1 LPPGRAVIAPRGRD
15 PGGGL
20 WLCSRLAGEKRGPGL
35 DEEALKGNLMALMR
49 ALAHVD
55 QASEAV
61 IGKAAPTLMYHTGKD
76 LGREEGRFLEV
87 TDDLEEALAAI
98 FGPPGEVWHVE
109 LWKNAED
116 EDYVFGEG
124 LEMKMRLLFRACPVR
139 QACLA
144 TGARMGGVACQITHG
159 FTAGALERAFERK
172 VDIHTE
178 HAGPGACLLVFE
190 TKME

>member
-1 LPPGRAVIAPRGRD
+1 M
-15 PGGGL
+15 
-20 WLCSRLAGEKRGPGL
+20 
-35 DEEALKGNLMALMR
+35 EEDALKGGLAALMK
-49 ALAHVD
+49 AFAQVD
-55 QASEAV
+55 LASEAV
-61 IGKAAPTLMYHTGKD
+61 IGRAAPTLMYHTGKD
-76 LGREEGRFLEV
+76 LGRKEGQRMEV
-87 TDDLEEALAAI
+87 TEDLEEALSFI
-98 FGPPGEVWHVE
+98 FGPPGEVWNVE

-144 TGARMGGVACQITHG
+144 TGVRMGGVACQITHG
-159 FTAGALERAFERK
+159 FTAGALERIFERK

-178 HAGPGACLLVFE
+178 HAGPGACMLVFE